1 MTLTLRGLLR
11 CALWIGLYVLLVL
24 FPVPWVALAGQSVG
38 GFAQQLGA
46 ALGYVVLSILALQ
59 FVLTA
64 RFELLEPPFG
74 TDVLYAFHRGMALV
88 ALLLALVHPFLLL
101 PPGELLAFA
110 SPVGPHG
117 MGSTAVYLLIVLVAL
132 SAGRRLLRLP
142 YVPWRFLHGFL
153 ALAVVGLLLAHVTTS
168 TFLTHDAVTRIG
180 LVVWV
185 LGWVSLIGWAR
196 VVKPLIL
203 LRRPYRVTGVRPE
216 FGGAVSLVL
225 DPEGHGGLRFRAG
238 QFAWLTIGGSPF
250 LGQERPFCFSG
261 SAQRTPQL
269 EFTVK
274 AVGAFT
280 RRLQGVKPG
289 TVAYVDGPFGA
300 SSLEAHPDADRYF
313 LVAEGIGVAPC
324 VSMLRTLADRGDRRP
339 HTLVYGSPD
348 AASATFRKELEEQA
362 SRIDLKVVHV
372 LEKPELGWLGETGT
386 IGMDLLER
394 HLPRSGRRICFV
406 YGPGPMID
414 EVEAALGELGVPLD
428 DIHTERF
435 EWV

>member
-24 FPVPWVALAGQSVG
+24 FPVPWVALAGHSAG
-38 GFAQQLGA
+38 AFPDQLGA

-59 FVLTA
+59 FLLTA

-74 TDVLYAFHRGMALV
+74 TDAVYAFHRGMGLV
-88 ALLLALVHPFLLL
+88 ALVFALVHPLLLL
-101 PPGELLAFA
+101 PAGRLLEWANPF
-110 SPVGPHG
+110 GPSW
-117 MGSTAVYLLIVLVAL
+117 MGTIAVYLLIALVAI
-132 SAGRRLLRLP
+132 SAGRRILRIP

-153 ALAVVGLLLAHVTTS
+153 ALAVIGLLLAHVLTS
-168 TFLTHDAVTRIG
+168 TFLTHDPVTRIG
-180 LVVWV
+180 LVAWV
-185 LGWVSLIGWAR
+185 LLWVSLLAWAR
-196 VVKPLIL
+196 LVKPLIL
-203 LRRPYRVTGVRPE
+203 LHRPYRVTGVRPE
-216 FGGAVSLVL
+216 YGGAISLVL
-225 DPEGHGGLRFRAG
+225 DPEGHAGLRFRAG

-280 RRLQGVKPG
+280 RRLQDVKPG
-289 TVAYVDGPFGA
+289 TIAYVDGPFGA
-300 SSLEAHPDADRYF
+300 SSLESHPDADRYF
-313 LVAEGIGVAPC
+313 FVAAGIGVAPC
-324 VSMLRTLADRGDRRP
+324 MSMLRTLADRGDRRP

-348 AASATFRKELEEQA
+348 SASATFRKELEELA
-362 SRIDLKVVHV
+362 SRIDLRVVHV
-372 LEKPELGWLGETGT
+372 LEKPELGWLGETGA

-406 YGPGPMID
+406 YGPGPLID
-414 EVEAALGELGVPLD
+414 EVEICLTELGVPID